1 MRTVLVRAG
10 IAAIGVFALTAAGCR
25 KSAGENTDRAAA
37 LSAVADTDHMTVYMT
52 DHMQGLT
59 AGVSA
64 YLAAILREI
73 GISETMAVAE
83 SGAPVGLS
91 GDTGDGMAEPG
102 EGSDEGT
109 YEGTYEG
116 AGEDAG
122 VGTGEAPVSHEEA
135 DGQVEERNR
144 CLTGYFGYVPDDE
157 ELDLFYRTVQAEC
170 GNTEP
175 YDGIGAVADVI
186 ANRCRSDIFPDTLTE
201 VITQENQFTSW
212 SNGAIEEAKVQPW
225 VYEICDAHISEGAVY
240 DDIYYFTAGYY
251 NPYCEPAFVI
261 GNHYFGR

>member
-37 LSAVADTDHMTVYMT
+37 LSAVADTDHMT
-52 DHMQGLT
+52 DHMQGAT

-73 GISETMAVAE
+73 GISETTAVAE
-83 SGAPVGLS
+83 SGAQVGLS
-91 GDTGDGMAEPG
+91 GDAGDEMAEAG

-109 YEGTYEG
+109 YEGTYED
-116 AGEDAG
+116 AGEA
-122 VGTGEAPVSHEEA
+122 HEEA
-135 DGQVEERNR
+135 DRQVEERSR
-144 CLTGYFGYVPDDE
+144 CLMGYFGYVPTDE

-212 SNGAIEEAKVQPW
+212 SNGAIAEAEVQPW
-225 VYEICDAHISEGAVY
+225 VYEICDAHISDGAVY

>member
-25 KSAGENTDRAAA
+25 KSAGENTDRATT
-37 LSAVADTDHMTVYMT
+37 LSAVADTDHMTV
-52 DHMQGLT
+52 HIQGAT

-64 YLAAILREI
+64 HLMAILCEI
-73 GISETMAVAE
+73 GISETCAVTE
-83 SGAPVGLS
+83 GGAPVGFS
-91 GDTGDGMAEPG
+91 GDTGDGTAESG

-109 YEGTYEG
+109 YEG
-116 AGEDAG
+116 AGEAR
-122 VGTGEAPVSHEEA
+122 EEA
-135 DGQVEERNR
+135 DRQVEERNR
-144 CLTGYFGYVPDDE
+144 CLMGYFGYMPDDE

-186 ANRCRSDIFPDTLTE
+186 ANRCRSDIFPDTLTG
-201 VITQENQFTSW
+201 VITQENQFTTW
-212 SNGAIEEAKVQPW
+212 SNGAIEEAEVQPW